1 MPRARNAFLALPLL
15 LLADAAPQ
23 DAALA
28 APLADLGWLSGTW
41 RAAGDDGGFL
51 EETWS
56 APLGDAMC
64 GMFRSAKPG
73 GAVSLFELMS
83 LELEGPA
90 LPPAAADGP
99 IIPGQERGGAPQRL
113 VFRIRHFERGL
124 VPWSSE
130 ADGPMT
136 MEVRSVAKNRLELE
150 APTRDFPRT
159 ATYARAG
166 DTLTILLA
174 AAQPDGRRLEFVLT
188 RVAD

>member
-1 MPRARNAFLALPLL
+1 MARARNAFLSLPLL
-15 LLADAAPQ
+15 LLADPAPQ
-23 DAALA
+23 APTT
-28 APLADLGWLSGTW
+28 APLADLGWLAGTW
-41 RAAGDDGGFL
+41 RATSDDGGFL

-73 GAVSLFELMS
+73 GAVSLYELMS
-83 LELEGPA
+83 VELEGPV
-90 LPPAAADGP
+90 LPPAAGDGP

-130 ADGPMT
+130 ADGPLT
-136 MEVRSVAKNRLELE
+136 MEVRSVAKHRLELE

-159 ATYARAG
+159 VSYERTG

-174 AAQPDGRRLEFVLT
+174 SAQPDGRRLEFVLT
-188 RVAD
+188 RVAN